1 MPASAF
7 PDVSPE
13 TLRIDPLERADTIP
27 SSWYTDARIEPLE
40 RAAVFRPSWQVVGHV
55 SQMPR
60 AGDTLCATV
69 AGEPIVVVRGADD
82 ELRAFYNVCR
92 HRGGPLV
99 MEHQDSCRV
108 LQCKYHG
115 WTYLLDGSLRGVP
128 RFDRTELFD
137 KEENGLVPVT
147 VDVWEGLVWVCTD
160 ANAASWLAPTS
171 GSLDATLGGIAE
183 RIAPQDL
190 SGLQFHSRVTY
201 DVACNWKT
209 YVDNY
214 LEGYHLPLVHPELCK
229 TLDVSAYVTETFDR
243 TSLQHSPIRQ
253 RDDGS
258 VYGEGDAFYWFVFPN
273 GMLNIL
279 PGRLQTNVILP
290 NGPDRCT
297 VMFDF
302 FYDDVTSP
310 EALRQIDADLE
321 FSERVQQEDIEIC
334 ERVQLGLAS
343 RGYDRGRFSVECEA
357 GVHHFQA
364 LLKTAFSD
372 ALDQGI
378 ELATGV
384 DGLRPT
390 PARSSPSTSR
400 FLNEP

>member
-1 MPASAF
+1 MRF
-7 PDVSPE
+7 PDLPPD

-40 RAAVFRPSWQVVGHV
+40 QAAVFRPSWQVVGHV

-60 AGDTLCATV
+60 AGDYLCTTV
-69 AGEPIVVVRGADD
+69 AGEPVIVVRDGKG

-92 HRGGPLV
+92 HRGGPLALDD
-99 MEHQDSCRV
+99 HGSCRV

-137 KEENGLVPVT
+137 KTDHGLVPVA
-147 VDVWEGLVWVCTD
+147 VGVWQGLVWVCTD
-160 ANAASWLAPTS
+160 PQLELAT
-171 GSLDATLGGIAE
+171 TLGGIAE
-183 RIAPQDL
+183 RIAPLDL
-190 SGLQFHSRVTY
+190 HNLQFHSRVTY
-201 DVACNWKT
+201 DVACNWKV

-229 TLDVSAYVTETFDR
+229 TLDVSAYITETFDR

-258 VYGEGDAFYWFVFPN
+258 LYGEGDAFYWFVFPN
-273 GMLNIL
+273 VMLNIL
-279 PGRLQTNVILP
+279 PGRVQTNVVLP
-290 NGPDRCT
+290 NGPDRCR
-297 VMFDF
+297 VVFDY
-302 FYDDVTSP
+302 FYADVTSS
-310 EALRQIDADLE
+310 EAQRQIADDLA
-321 FSERVQQEDIEIC
+321 FSDDVQQEDIEIC

-364 LLKTAFSD
+364 LLKGAFST
-372 ALDQGI
+372 ALEGDL
-378 ELATGV
+378 ELARGV
-384 DGLRPT
+384 DGLRPE
-390 PARSSPSTSR
+390 S
-400 FLNEP
+400 L

>member
-1 MPASAF
+1 VPF
-7 PDVSPE
+7 PDLTPD

-40 RAAVFRPSWQVVGHV
+40 QAAVFRPSWQVVGHV
-55 SQMPR
+55 SQIPR
-60 AGDTLCATV
+60 AGDYLCATV
-69 AGEPIVVVRGADD
+69 AGEPIIVIRDQDA

-92 HRGGPLV
+92 HRGGPLA
-99 MEHQDSCRV
+99 MDDHGSCRV

-115 WTYLLDGSLRGVP
+115 WTYLLDGTLRGVP

-137 KEENGLVPVT
+137 KEENGLVPVD

-160 ANAASWLAPTS
+160 PTLELAST
-171 GSLDATLGGIAE
+171 LDGIAE

-190 SGLQFHSRVTY
+190 SALQFHSRVTY

-253 RDDGS
+253 RGDGS
-258 VYGEGDAFYWFVFPN
+258 VYGEGNAFYWFVFPN
-273 GMLNIL
+273 VMLNIL
-279 PGRLQTNVILP
+279 PGRVQTNVILP
-290 NGPDRCT
+290 NGPNRCT
-297 VMFDF
+297 VVFDF
-302 FYDDVTSP
+302 FYDDVTS
-310 EALRQIDADLE
+310 ESALHEIEADLV
-321 FSERVQQEDIEIC
+321 FSGQVQQEDIEIC

-364 LLKTAFSD
+364 LLKGAFST
-372 ALDQGI
+372 ALDDGL

-384 DGLRPT
+384 DGLRP
-390 PARSSPSTSR
+390 
-400 FLNEP
+400 